1 MVDFGLWLDL
11 FIHDGINI
19 LFKIYDDFVRL
30 FGLNSLCKRPRGGFI
45 PLSFIWVN
53 QHMYQCGVK
62 ILQFC
67 FNLTDS
73 SKCFLDCGIV
83 HFVDRSRIF
92 SFTPAQLASTSPK
105 NKILLRKKKAVNVQN
120 RLQPSQYQTKF
131 ILTAIIR
138 KRQPELEKVYD

>member
-30 FGLNSLCKRPRGGFI
+30 FGLNSLCKRTRGGFI

-62 ILQFC
+62 IL
-67 FNLTDS
+67 
-73 SKCFLDCGIV
+73 
-83 HFVDRSRIF
+83 
-92 SFTPAQLASTSPK
+92 
-105 NKILLRKKKAVNVQN
+105 
-120 RLQPSQYQTKF
+120 
-131 ILTAIIR
+131 
-138 KRQPELEKVYD
+138 